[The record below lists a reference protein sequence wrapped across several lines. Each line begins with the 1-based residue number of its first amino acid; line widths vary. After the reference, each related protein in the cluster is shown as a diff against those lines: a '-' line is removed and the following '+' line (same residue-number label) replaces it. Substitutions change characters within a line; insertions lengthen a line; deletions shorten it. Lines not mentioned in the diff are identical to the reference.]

1 MNRNSGSFN
10 RPRSYYLGALALLLV
25 GVVLGLGISARLD
38 LQPASNAQRNAGFQ
52 LAQNATASPPESPF
66 VSVVEKALPAVVFV
80 DVKKKVSGDDSS
92 DPQDEIFKRLFGDT
106 PHRGPTIRPSSGSG
120 FIIDPKGYVL
130 TNNHVVRDASDITV
144 TLEDKRTFKAKIVGT
159 DAETDVAVIKIEGD
173 HLPAVPLGDSDRIR
187 VGDWAIAIGNPLG
200 VLRGSVTVGVISARG
215 RSGLDIFGGTPQ
227 FQDFIQTDA
236 SINFGN
242 SGGPLCNIRGEAIGI
257 NTAINPNGQ
266 GIGFAI
272 PINLAK
278 HVADQLIAH
287 GSVKRAMLGVML
299 AELTPE
305 IAEGF
310 GLASTDGVLIERVF
324 PGSPADRAGIKRNDV
339 VVEFDGQSV
348 TDREKFRLKVADT
361 PAGRRV
367 PITVLRD
374 GKRVSLTVGLTDRD
388 EKVLAQNANPQSQAT
403 LPQAQALG
411 GLVVRELTSEEKSNL
426 GIASGVMVTQVK
438 EGSAAE
444 EAGIQPSDVIEEVG
458 GKVVTSGPVLTKMLR
473 DAKMAKK
480 QHAVLLVWR
489 DSQTQFVPLSLE

>member
-1 MNRNSGSFN
+1 MNRKSDLFN
-10 RPRSYYLGALALLLV
+10 RPRSYYLGALALVLAGL
-25 GVVLGLGISARLD
+25 VLGLGLSASLN
-38 LQPASNAQRNAGFQ
+38 LQPVSTAQRNAGFQ
-52 LAQNATASPPESPF
+52 VAQSLGSNPSESPF
-66 VSVVEKALPAVVFV
+66 VAVVEKALPAVVFV
-80 DVKKKVSGDDSS
+80 DVRKKVAGGDGD
-92 DPQDEIFKRLFGDT
+92 DPQDEIFKRLFGDN
-106 PHRGPTIRPSSGSG
+106 PRRGQQMRPSSGSG

-144 TLEDKRTFKAKIVGT
+144 TLEDKRTFKAKVVGT
-159 DAETDVAVIKIEGD
+159 DSETDVAVIKIEGD
-173 HLPAVPLGDSDRIR
+173 HLPSVPLGDSDRIR

-272 PINLAK
+272 PMNLAR

-299 AELTPE
+299 AELTPDL
-305 IAEGF
+305 AEGF
-310 GLASTDGVLIERVF
+310 GLANTDGVLIERVF

-361 PAGRRV
+361 PTARRV
-367 PITVLRD
+367 PIVVLRD
-374 GKRVSLTVGLTDRD
+374 GKRVPLTVGLMDRD
-388 EKVLAQNANPQSQAT
+388 EKVLAENSNPQTPAT

-411 GLVVRELTSEEKSNL
+411 GLAVRELTAEEKTNL
-426 GIASGVMVTQVK
+426 GIQTGVMVTQVK
-438 EGSAAE
+438 DGSAAE

-458 GKVVTSGPVLTKMLR
+458 GKAVTSGAGLTKMLR
-473 DAKMAKK
+473 DAKTAKK

-489 DSQTQFVPLSLE
+489 DSQTQFIPLRLE